1 MMNSYLYNKFH
12 ILSFPIFT
20 FSKNFV
26 ADEIINSHH
35 FAVENDGLS
44 ENKVY
49 DLFQGSEG
57 YMWIGASNG
66 LNKYDGNSKESWFRE
81 C

>member
-12 ILSFPIFT
+12 ILLSYFYLF
-20 FSKNFV
+20 KNF
-26 ADEIINSHH
+26 ADEIINFHH